1 MHRSTF
7 GSGFGVEFSDRAW
20 GLGGRS
26 RVQDLR
32 SRLQGSRKLE
42 GAAALSWIR
51 GCSFLIIGPSNH
63 EEPSPRKALQS
74 IYGVY
79 RF

>member
-32 SRLQGSRKLE
+32 SRLQGSRKL
-42 GAAALSWIR
+42 GR
-51 GCSFLIIGPSNH
+51 GGSSFLDSG
-63 EEPSPRKALQS
+63 L
-74 IYGVY
+74 
-79 RF
+79 